1 MNNNTNGGGCPGTNR
16 QGEPCGHPEGW
27 GTDNDTGPCK
37 YHGGAGGT
45 NDDGSSHEGNDFAA
59 KAGAWADGF
68 FEDFLTEQ
76 EQRRV
81 REATEVLGSQAGA
94 QEVGRH
100 VASLALEQFRRTGD
114 ERFLRR
120 FESICDKFSIA
131 PADEVELSGEDGGPL
146 DVVINRE
153 VVGEDDGD

>member
-1 MNNNTNGGGCPGTNR
+1 MVSNTPTDGRCNWEYDDGGYCEAHPMDNGRCFHHGGQAENGGAP
-16 QGEPCGHPEGW
+16 
-27 GTDNDTGPCK
+27 
-37 YHGGAGGT
+37 
-45 NDDGSSHEGNDFAA
+45 SGNDNAA
-59 KAGAWADGF
+59 KAGAWADDF
-68 FEDFLTEQ
+68 YEDFLTDA

-81 REATEVLGSQAGA
+81 REATDVLGSQAGA

-131 PADEVELSGEDGGPL
+131 PAEEL
-146 DVVINRE
+146 DVDVEQDGEVSVNITRE
-153 VVGEDDGD
+153 VISHESDE